1 MSSAQSLSLHT
12 RLCDLLGIEVP
23 IIQTAMGWVA
33 TPELVAASC
42 NAGAIGF
49 LGAATM
55 QPEEARAAIQRVRS
69 MTDRPFGVNFLMEQP
84 GARVIVEILIEQG
97 VRVASY
103 SRSPNPDFMRLLK
116 AAGVIC
122 IPTIGA
128 VRHAVRAVELGA
140 DALIAQGS
148 EGGGHT
154 GSVPTTLLLPQVVA
168 AVKVPV
174 VAAGGFRDGKGLVA
188 ALALGA
194 SGIAMGT
201 RFLMTSE
208 SPVPEATKLRYVAA
222 TVDDTVVTRK
232 IDGLPQRVVRNQ
244 LVNDLERRSGLS
256 LLMASLRN
264 ALTFRRMTGTPLLQL
279 LTSAWQLRRRQGLSL
294 AQVLMAANAPV
305 LVKAALVDGQPEQ
318 GIMPSGQVAGLID
331 DLPRCAD
338 LIARIRDEADAT
350 LAALCALRDA

>member
-1 MSSAQSLSLHT
+1 VRHVLHT
-12 RLCDLLGIEVP
+12 RLCDLLGIDAP

-33 TPELVAASC
+33 TPQLVAATC

-55 QPEEARAAIQRVRS
+55 RPDEAHAAIERVKS
-69 MTDRPFGVNFLMEQP
+69 LTDRPFGLNFLMEQP
-84 GARVIVEILIEQG
+84 GADRIVDTLIEQG

-103 SRSPNPDFMRLLK
+103 SRSPNPDFMRRMK

-140 DALIAQGS
+140 DAVIAQGS

-174 VAAGGFRDGKGLVA
+174 VAAGGFRDGRGLVA

-201 RFLMTSE
+201 RFLMTRE
-208 SPVPEATKLRYVAA
+208 SPVPEATKSRYVAVS
-222 TVDDTVVTRK
+222 VDDTVVTRK
-232 IDGLPQRVVRNQ
+232 IDGLPQRVIRNQ

-256 LLMASLRN
+256 LLVASFRN
-264 ALTFRRMTGTPLLQL
+264 ALTFRKMTGTPVLQL
-279 LTSAWQLRRRQGLSL
+279 LTSAWRLRRRQGSSI
-294 AQVLMAANAPV
+294 AQILMAANAPV
-305 LVKAALVDGQPEQ
+305 LVRTALVDGQPEQ
-318 GIMPSGQVAGLID
+318 GIMPSGQVVGLID

-338 LIARIRDEADAT
+338 LIRRILDEAEQALAGLESRQDA
-350 LAALCALRDA
+350 